1 MRAKTNHQPT
11 EKEIRMPRG
20 IPNSGHRSKGLGPSD
35 NTQRLLDMRR
45 ELDERIEAERR
56 KDRARVLL
64 VSFAQKHNLSAVDL
78 RNAAKMLGDRHVG
91 DAPVVSLSMRKSVLR
106 PDKAKPAKG
115 KIGKA
120 IRAARIKAALTDR
133 SLAEHLG
140 LHVSVVNKWQR
151 GGEVA
156 EQHRGPLIEALK
168 LPKGLFPAAQALSNG
183 HAAH

>member
-1 MRAKTNHQPT
+1 
-11 EKEIRMPRG
+11 MPRG
-20 IPNSGHRSKGLGPSD
+20 IPKYKTAGLGPSE
-35 NTQRLLDMRR
+35 NTQRLLDSMR
-45 ELDERIEAERR
+45 ELEQRLAVERG
-56 KDRARVLL
+56 KDRARALL
-64 VSFAQKHNLSAVDL
+64 VAFAQKHNLSAIDL
-78 RNAAKMLGDRHVG
+78 RNAAKMLGDRKVG
-91 DAPVVSLSMRKSVLR
+91 DAPVVSLSMRKSTLR

-133 SLAEHLG
+133 SLADHLG

-156 EQHRGPLIEALK
+156 EQHRAPLIEALK
-168 LPKGLFPAAQALSNG
+168 LPKTIFPAPAKAMSNG

>member
-1 MRAKTNHQPT
+1 
-11 EKEIRMPRG
+11 MPRG
-20 IPNSGHRSKGLGPSD
+20 YPTAGRRAAGLGPSE
-35 NTQRLLDMRR
+35 NTQRLLDSMR
-45 ELDERIEAERR
+45 ELEQRLAVERA
-56 KDRARVLL
+56 KDRARALL
-64 VSFAQKHNLSAVDL
+64 VSFAQKHNLSAIDL

-168 LPKGLFPAAQALSNG
+168 LPKALFPAQALSNG